1 MSVAPAPTI
10 TLSRRFAGEL
20 GEMTL
25 SSRAAAAPAPHLLV
39 LNEPLAVELGV
50 DPDWLRSPDGLN
62 LLLGTAVPG
71 DATPVAQAYAG
82 HQFGYYSPAAG

>member
-1 MSVAPAPTI
+1 VSVAPAPTI

-25 SSRAAAAPAPHLLV
+25 PSRAAAAPAPHLLV

-50 DPDWLRSPDGLN
+50 DPDWLRR
-62 LLLGTAVPG
+62 AHHC
-71 DATPVAQAYAG
+71 G
-82 HQFGYYSPAAG
+82 HRPKSRHIQ